1 MWLMSPYFF
10 NSCFAKTKTKTSRTF
25 CFMTSQSTIT
35 ADLIRPVGFYF
46 LRRDSFASGCTSVVS
61 KVK

>member
-1 MWLMSPYFF
+1 MWLMSPYF
-10 NSCFAKTKTKTSRTF
+10 STAALLKLRLKQVKTF

-35 ADLIRPVGFYF
+35 ADLIRPVSCYF
-46 LRRDSFASGCTSVVS
+46 LRRDSVASGCTSVVS